1 MMTSPRP
8 SLETDSD
15 SIGRI
20 TYLLNRFQVMTAFDF
35 NGTVT
40 KQNLMGLI
48 LPANTTVAD
57 LWVFDQ
63 FVVVQLTNR
72 QILFYSKPL
81 IMGFYMNPLTMITN
95 NYTINPNLSTD
106 DMSQSLT
113 NSSMVYFYGVSAQQ
127 ITYWTF
133 FVNLTTSTVSII
145 NQTSVSAP

>member
-57 LWVFDQ
+57 LWVFD
-63 FVVVQLTNR
+63 
-72 QILFYSKPL
+72 
-81 IMGFYMNPLTMITN
+81 
-95 NYTINPNLSTD
+95 
-106 DMSQSLT
+106 
-113 NSSMVYFYGVSAQQ
+113 
-127 ITYWTF
+127 
-133 FVNLTTSTVSII
+133 
-145 NQTSVSAP
+145 